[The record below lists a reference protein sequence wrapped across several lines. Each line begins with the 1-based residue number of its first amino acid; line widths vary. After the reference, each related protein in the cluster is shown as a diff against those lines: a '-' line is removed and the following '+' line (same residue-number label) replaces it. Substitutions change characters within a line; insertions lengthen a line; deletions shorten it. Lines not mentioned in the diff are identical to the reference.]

1 MSLCCYKLNDEFSIV
16 DNIDFGVPELQ
27 DRRRRFTSASELY
40 CIHILEGSCLL
51 DINGYEVNLKKRD
64 FLALIQGSFI
74 HTESCSEDFKFFC
87 IAVRRSV
94 SLRLFEEV
102 GFNLAAQERIHKF
115 YQAQCSEEHHVTQLK
130 NFLYLKSRASVASVF
145 DRSIARRI
153 LEAMLLK
160 DMELYWTF
168 RPQAL
173 QQPGRKEQTF
183 YDFMKLL
190 EVYYQKERSLSF
202 YADTLGLT
210 SKYLSAVIKE
220 VSGKQFTYWIDEPLV
235 TEAKKMLCYTNKS
248 IKQISDELGF
258 IDQSKFGRFFKNIT
272 GKSPRLFR
280 NTEE

>member
-1 MSLCCYKLNDEFSIV
+1 MSLSCYKLNDEFSIV

-27 DRRRRFTSASELY
+27 DRRRIFTSVSELY
-40 CIHILEGSCLL
+40 CIHILAGTCSL
-51 DINGYEVNLKKRD
+51 DIDGSEVHLQKGD

-74 HTESCSEDFKFFC
+74 HTETCSEDLKFFC
-87 IAVRRSV
+87 IAVRHSV
-94 SLRLFEEV
+94 SRRLFDEV
-102 GFNLAAQERIHKF
+102 GFYLATQERIHKF
-115 YQAQCSEEHHVTQLK
+115 YKAQCSDEHHESLLK
-130 NFLYLKSRASVASVF
+130 SYIYLKERVIAGDIF
-145 DRSIARRI
+145 NLGIARRVV
-153 LEAMLLK
+153 EAMLLK
-160 DMELYWTF
+160 DMELYWAF
-168 RPQAL
+168 HPQAL
-173 QQPGRKEQTF
+173 QRPGRKEQTF

-190 EVYYQKERSLSF
+190 EVFYQKERSLSF

-272 GKSPRLFR
+272 GKSPRQFR
-280 NTEE
+280 NSEE